1 MRVSNEIAVAL
12 MARAPE
18 PGRAKT
24 RLIPRL
30 GATGAARLHAA
41 LTLRALGEIARSG
54 LSAALWCD
62 PDVDHPFFAEC
73 ADEFGVKL
81 CAQSRDDLG
90 ARMLGIFRQADG
102 PLLLM
107 GSDCPMIDAALLRS
121 CAEALARVQA
131 VFLPTLDGGYGLVG
145 LARPFPEIF
154 DDMPWGTD
162 AVMAIT
168 RRRLQRLGVVWEEP
182 AEIWDVDTPD
192 DLGRLAAT
200 GFSIPA
206 CED

>member
-81 CAQSRDDLG
+81 RAQSRDDLG